1 MTECLQDRVMLL
13 NFHKLNETYV
23 LMTHNQTRPS
33 VQVSTFLASR
43 VHRAGEQH
51 KWVIANPSE
60 IMTAEESSQ
69 LKAFIYS
76 VYIVGEVY

>member
-1 MTECLQDRVMLL
+1 MKLPKDLRMTECLQDRVMLL

-51 KWVIANPSE
+51 KWVIVNPSE
-60 IMTAEESSQ
+60 ILTAEESS
-69 LKAFIYS
+69 
-76 VYIVGEVY
+76 